1 MAMANTDDPGNATY
15 KITLEGDG
23 VQINKALDPA
33 TAARVIEL
41 VVGGAAA
48 PTASSGRSAQRRK
61 RGGGAAPEAGEAGRS
76 RRRRAGSPGIIKDLS
91 LRPSGKQAFADFVA
105 EKQPSG
111 HKEQQVVAVYWLQHI
126 AEVAGIT
133 VGHVNTCYREAGWS
147 RPKDLAV
154 SLRLTASKTG
164 WLDTGD
170 AQDITTTVQGEDV
183 VLHGLPRPSED

>member
-1 MAMANTDDPGNATY
+1 MAEADDPGTGKY
-15 KITLEGDG
+15 RIKLEGDG
-23 VQINKALDPA
+23 VQITKALDPA

-41 VVGGAAA
+41 VVGGA
-48 PTASSGRSAQRRK
+48 PTKATSARTAKRRK

-76 RRRRAGSPGIIKDLS
+76 RRRRADSPRIVKDLS

-154 SLRLTASKTG
+154 SLRLTASKNG

-170 AQDITTTVQGEDV
+170 AQDITTTVQGEDF
-183 VLHGLPRPSED
+183 VLHNLPRPSED